1 MAPTLSR
8 ILFVEDDPDI
18 QVIAKL
24 ALQSVGKFTVE
35 ICNSGREAISVAP
48 VFAPDLIVLDVMLPE
63 FDGLETF
70 QALRDIPKIARTPV
84 IFLTAKVQAH
94 EIKQY
99 RQMGAL
105 DVIAKPFDPMTLAAQ
120 IYDLWKRH
128 HDG

>member
-1 MAPTLSR
+1 VTPTLDR

-18 QVIAKL
+18 QVVAKL
-24 ALQSVGKFTVE
+24 ALQSVGKFIVE
-35 ICNSGREAISVAP
+35 ICSSGREAIHVAS
-48 VFAPDLIVLDVMLPE
+48 VFAPDLIILDVMIPE

-70 QALRDIPKIARTPV
+70 QALREIPETAHIPV

-94 EIKQY
+94 EITQY
-99 RQMGAL
+99 RQLGAL